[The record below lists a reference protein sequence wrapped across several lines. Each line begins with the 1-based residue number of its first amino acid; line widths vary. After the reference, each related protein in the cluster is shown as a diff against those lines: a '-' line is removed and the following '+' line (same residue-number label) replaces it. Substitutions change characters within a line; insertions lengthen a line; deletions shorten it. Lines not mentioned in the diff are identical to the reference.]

1 MAAIIIEWVLFA
13 ALIVTGV
20 VLVKLVVEHYTPLG
34 RRLRQGQ
41 NRKRIDRLVDRRC
54 PTHGLQRE
62 EDLVRLESGEVICP
76 VCYREALETGLEP

>member
-1 MAAIIIEWVLFA
+1 MAAIIVEWVLFA

-20 VLVKLVVEHYTPLG
+20 VLVKFVVEHYTPMG
-34 RRLRQGQ
+34 QRMRQTR
-41 NRKRIDRLVDRRC
+41 NRKRIDRLVDGRC

-76 VCYREALETGLEP
+76 LCYREAIDPRLEP